1 MILILLGA
9 PGVGKGTQGQRLAER
24 YGIPRIS
31 TGDMFRDMAAAGTPL
46 GLKAREYFARGE
58 LVPDEVVIGVVEERI
73 TQSDCKDGFLF
84 DGFPRTVNQ
93 ADALEAMLSR
103 RGLRLDG
110 VLDLVVSEE
119 ELVRRLSGRRTCG
132 NCGAIYHVDSMPPK
146 NPGVCDR
153 CGSALAQR
161 ADDAPD
167 SVRVRLREYAAKTA
181 PLQEYYRRRGLLRT
195 IDASAEPDE
204 VFGRVEAA
212 LHEIL
217 AQ

>member
-1 MILILLGA
+1 MMILILLGA

-24 YGIPRIS
+24 LSIPRIS

-46 GLKAREYFARGE
+46 GLKAREYFTRGE

-73 TQSDCKDGFLF
+73 TQSDCKNGFLF
-84 DGFPRTVNQ
+84 DGFPRTVSQ

-132 NCGAIYHVDSMPPK
+132 NCGAIY
-146 NPGVCDR
+146 
-153 CGSALAQR
+153 
-161 ADDAPD
+161 
-167 SVRVRLREYAAKTA
+167 
-181 PLQEYYRRRGLLRT
+181 
-195 IDASAEPDE
+195 
-204 VFGRVEAA
+204 
-212 LHEIL
+212 
-217 AQ
+217 